1 MNKNWWQ
8 ILRETKLANDCTTCI
23 LQRCAFYTWYYFDL
37 VFFCLHA
44 CSEHE
49 ILREE
54 IKSLQAVRS
63 KLQQKIQDLED
74 ELKKVK
80 EDAEQSKATKVCM
93 NLEHFFSNK
102 RTVKMPISANWSI
115 KTTSLVYSSSLFSHF
130 SVKLYSG
137 DGQWCCF
144 SMGSFNNYVDKI
156 RWVGGLKI
164 SIFVHVQGRNVHI
177 PYFLK

>member
-1 MNKNWWQ
+1 MRVFDFVGKEVWIFYCSFFKSYIQNDRNEIESEIIRNRKYLSEVNKNWWQ

-23 LQRCAFYTWYYFDL
+23 LQRCAFYTWYYFNL

-80 EDAEQSKATKVCM
+80 EDAEQSKATKVCRPT
-93 NLEHFFSNK
+93 FFFPIK
-102 RTVKMPISANWSI
+102 WLKMPISANWSI
-115 KTTSLVYSSSLFSHF
+115 KMTTLV
-130 SVKLYSG
+130 
-137 DGQWCCF
+137 
-144 SMGSFNNYVDKI
+144 
-156 RWVGGLKI
+156 
-164 SIFVHVQGRNVHI
+164 
-177 PYFLK
+177 

>member
-1 MNKNWWQ
+1 MANFKGNK
-8 ILRETKLANDCTTCI
+8 ISKRLHHLHIATLCI
-23 LQRCAFYTWYYFDL
+23 LYMILYILTL
-37 VFFCLHA
+37 FFCLHA

-93 NLEHFFSNK
+93 NLEHFF
-102 RTVKMPISANWSI
+102 
-115 KTTSLVYSSSLFSHF
+115 F
-130 SVKLYSG
+130 
-137 DGQWCCF
+137 Q
-144 SMGSFNNYVDKI
+144 
-156 RWVGGLKI
+156 
-164 SIFVHVQGRNVHI
+164 
-177 PYFLK
+177 

>member
-1 MNKNWWQ
+1 MHFIHDI
-8 ILRETKLANDCTTCI
+8 ILTL
-23 LQRCAFYTWYYFDL
+23 F
-37 VFFCLHA
+37 FFCLHA

-137 DGQWCCF
+137 DGQ
-144 SMGSFNNYVDKI
+144 
-156 RWVGGLKI
+156 
-164 SIFVHVQGRNVHI
+164 
-177 PYFLK
+177 